1 MNMKFSYFLKCVLAL
16 GILVFS
22 LTMEPKP
29 CLAADE
35 ENTPDMIEILN
46 KDTVYEY
53 DLNGDGAT
61 EKLQYKLSGN
71 EDDYKTIIKFYI
83 NDKLFLTKEDSG
95 FSFGVRL
102 LDLDQSDNILDLFI
116 FTSIESDCVKN
127 AFFARYDGEKLYQ
140 YKDFEIDKLAK
151 GFNTY
156 RYSLAR
162 LDGDGKFTVKLDTPI
177 YSPAIGCYY
186 CYMPFQLKDNTISA
200 LPAKSYTLTEGSST
214 YQYKAAK
221 SFSVYETVGSKK
233 AVFKVKKGAIVTFHK
248 LYVSKSG
255 KAYFKLRNSKGKT
268 GWIKSDQENLFVM
281 FPAWG

>member
-1 MNMKFSYFLKCVLAL
+1 
-16 GILVFS
+16 
-22 LTMEPKP
+22 
-29 CLAADE
+29 
-35 ENTPDMIEILN
+35 MIEILN

-53 DLNGDGAT
+53 DLNGDGVT
-61 EKLQYKLSGN
+61 EKLQYELSGN
-71 EDDYKTIIKFYI
+71 EDDYKTIIKLYI
-83 NDKLFLTKEDSG
+83 NDKLCLTKEDSG

-102 LDLDQSDNILDLFI
+102 LDLDQSDHTLDLFI

-127 AFFARYDGEKLYQ
+127 AFFARYDGEKLYH

-156 RYSLAR
+156 RYSIAR
-162 LDGDGKFTVKLDTPI
+162 LDGDGKFTIIIDTPI

-186 CYMPFQLKDNTISA
+186 CYMPLQLKDNAISV
-200 LPAKSYTLTEGSST
+200 LPVKSYTLTEGSST

-221 SFSVYETVGSKK
+221 NFSVYESVGSKK

-248 LYVSKSG
+248 MYVSKSG
-255 KAYFKLRNSKGKT
+255 KVYFKLRNSKGKT